1 MSALLHNPIIW
12 IAAIAI
18 ALAFFSGA
26 IQQRNRDVE
35 DAKKIAQAAAEK
47 EAQDTGRLYSNV
59 LIRSGYEI
67 DLENRVKPR
76 KYPKQRIEEADKY
89 LKDIGLE

>member
-1 MSALLHNPIIW
+1 MFTLLHNPII
-12 IAAIAI
+12 IVAAIAI
-18 ALAFFSGA
+18 LLAFFAGA

-35 DAKKIAQAAAEK
+35 DAKKLAQLAADSQ
-47 EAQDTGRLYSNV
+47 AQDTGRLYSNV

-67 DLENRVKPR
+67 DHDNRVKPR
-76 KYPKQRIEEADKY
+76 KYPKQRIEEAEKY